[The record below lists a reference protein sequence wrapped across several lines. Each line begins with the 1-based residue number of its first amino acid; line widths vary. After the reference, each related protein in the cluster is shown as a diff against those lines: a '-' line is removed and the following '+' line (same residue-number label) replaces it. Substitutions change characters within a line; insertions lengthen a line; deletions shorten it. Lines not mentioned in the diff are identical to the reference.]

1 MSQFL
6 LRNSRAELPNRREY
20 SAISNR
26 PNTET
31 HGTQAGSLLGLAFEF
46 FFSVVIELNLVFS
59 SFSRV
64 KAT

>member
-1 MSQFL
+1 MSPFL
-6 LRNSRAELPNRREY
+6 LRNYRAELPNRREY
-20 SAISNR
+20 TAISNR

-31 HGTQAGSLLGLAFEF
+31 QGTQAGSRLGLAFE
-46 FFSVVIELNLVFS
+46 VLRIVIELNLVFS